1 MKYLSIFLSP
11 ELIRPNLTII
21 EVKKKIKVKYGID
34 EENQRIRVV
43 LDYQNKSYINSNNF
57 WDNLRIEVYV
67 ITKFRVPI
75 KRNGFSKRE
84 YSYK

>member
-1 MKYLSIFLSP
+1 MKYLSIFFSP
-11 ELIRPNLTII
+11 ELIRPNLTTI

-57 WDNLRIEVYV
+57 
-67 ITKFRVPI
+67 
-75 KRNGFSKRE
+75 
-84 YSYK
+84 